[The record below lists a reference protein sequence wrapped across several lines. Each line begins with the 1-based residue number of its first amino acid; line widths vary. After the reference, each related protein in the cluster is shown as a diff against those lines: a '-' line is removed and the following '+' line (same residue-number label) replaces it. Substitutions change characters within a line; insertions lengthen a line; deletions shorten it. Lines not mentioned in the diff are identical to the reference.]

1 MKKTILLILS
11 FMTISCFAGASSSI
25 DTGGEVIPSVR
36 GELTKG
42 GTPFLPALAGTL
54 ATGNFFSKDETGER
68 IVPQKFPNYEV
79 PPLTK
84 VKIPRIKEGEESYL
98 FVEYAPRK
106 ERIIP
111 RHKKRPLGKRK
122 QKGQPQKDRFHFQRQ
137 PVKGKR
143 R

>member
-1 MKKTILLILS
+1 MKQIFFFVFFLLMS
-11 FMTISCFAGASSSI
+11 SCNAGVGSSMIASDNSAV
-25 DTGGEVIPSVR
+25 DTAQIGQPTLENYQQQN
-36 GELTKG
+36 L
-42 GTPFLPALAGTL
+42 LAGT
-54 ATGNFFSKDETGER
+54 
-68 IVPQKFPNYEV
+68 IVSQNPSLPCFIGKSPDYEV